1 MKYILHYKMYFSLSN
16 FTFLNTTYFYS
27 KIDKVD
33 FYDSD
38 ENELAQ
44 ISKRFSLNTSN
55 FDTKTS
61 NRLREKINTLNN
73 QIGAFDFLF

>member
-1 MKYILHYKMYFSLSN
+1 MYFSLSN

-38 ENELAQ
+38 KNLKAQ
-44 ISKRFSLNTSN
+44 ISKRFNLNTSN
-55 FDTKTS
+55 FDTKAS
-61 NRLREKINTLNN
+61 NRSRVNINTLNN